1 MVKILLLYISLF
13 SAPLLGQVTLQ
24 KQLELANNLFEDSL
38 FFDAITE
45 YKRLRYFDRAK
56 EFDFISNFNIGLAYK
71 AGAKLDDAA
80 RYFVSADLATSI
92 KSEKYLAQTELVK
105 VNILRKTTT
114 TAFKLIDQ
122 METSFPNKIDE
133 LKYWRG
139 WVFMFDDNWEAASI
153 QFSRIDTSHSLK
165 LLSDRVQNDKY
176 SVILAKGLSYIVPGA
191 GQIYTGNYLSGV
203 LSLAWNLAT
212 GYWTVSAIT
221 DNRVF
226 DALMVGNLLFLRFY
240 NGNVDNA
247 EKFAIENNLKVSN
260 EALLYLQKYYRGI
273 KP

>member
-139 WVFMFDDNWEAASI
+139 WAFMFDDNWEAASI